1 MLVAQLA
8 AHLKL
13 PFALSTVN
21 KQMTDRDAKREPPKL
36 APSLRA
42 AAARAAGDDTAMAP
56 VVPNIAA
63 TAGEQRE
70 EPTSGSTAT
79 GVSSAIEERM
89 RLMAQRRKAKAR
101 SFSIGAA
108 S

>member
-36 APSLRA
+36 TLRA

-63 TAGEQRE
+63 TAGEQRQ